1 MKKAF
6 TLIELIVVIAITAVL
21 LAVAI
26 PNLLGAR
33 ERARDAARKQE
44 MNELKNALRLYY
56 NDFQQYPASSNIGG
70 GCAMYTIKGC
80 GTDNETCCPC
90 NTTTAFAVGAEGSEC
105 STLYMKK
112 FPSDF
117 GTKTFYPPSK
127 DTDSFCLYTLLEN
140 AADPDIAVSQAKC
153 ADQCPNGQCAGS
165 NYCVCAD

>member
-140 AADPDIAVSQAKC
+140 AADPDVRMVNVQ
-153 ADQCPNGQCAGS
+153 DQII
-165 NYCVCAD
+165 VCAQTKVRALTLSHPV